1 MALLRAAA
9 LPAEGSP
16 PPAWL
21 PTHVQVT
28 VVRARGLRC
37 KSGGGGRTGTSDAYT
52 IIQLGREKYSTSV
65 AEKSSGNP
73 EWREE
78 CAFELP
84 PELGTAA
91 GLVLT
96 VMHRALVGMD
106 RFLGQALVPLEP
118 ALQRGREPDER
129 WHKLHSKAGKK
140 EKERGEILV
149 SIQFTRHSLTASMFD
164 LSMKDKPRS
173 PFGKLKDKV
182 KGKKKYDLESASA
195 IIPSSMGA
203 LDVEDDYELGG
214 KKSKVKGFFLKSK
227 LRKSSLTQSNT
238 SLGSDSTISS
248 ASLSLAA
255 NVPEVT
261 RSPSRHSSLSTE
273 RSVKDHL
280 SSPKLTHKRA
290 FSDDVSQV
298 SPVLEPK
305 AIQNLKPK
313 NDPVSRS
320 SLCINGSHVY
330 SDEPAPKSPISSTP
344 QSSAP
349 LPLPSIPRR
358 QEEGFGFTPLHPDS
372 QEVPWGLSSM
382 ERMQQREEPRFIPSP
397 PSLALQEELKVSTR
411 AVTLSNHLG
420 RARMEEQG
428 RLENK
433 PSQAATPL
441 VSSTEPPK
449 DKEPEEMRKE
459 EKKAKGGLFHHG
471 GTKGEVGSKAPGEK
485 VGPSLHTTAGGEERS
500 KTSGWF
506 GSKEPKESPQKPS
519 FLSGPRAPTE
529 VAGNFYSSE
538 DCSPS
543 ASLRHKDP
551 RRDSPTQS
559 VGVPVPETTPPAENL
574 PPLDEKPT
582 VPPPLSEWDDTFDA
596 FATSRLKPE
605 LKKENFFASVVAE
618 GMAFIDDPDAAS
630 PVERSPEPPEEKGV
644 KGFEKPDSNLG
655 SEIPAALRSW
665 TNFSGLDVG
674 ANLVST
680 TQEATV
686 IEDVLSPGS
695 VGRRRKSSTPTVW
708 TSAFASGNP
717 GEKEASTPPT
727 SEKSLREEGDSNE
740 EEPSSAG
747 TNGWMTIATET
758 APELPESTQNV
769 AEEEEEEAQERRFSP
784 QPALLA
790 HGTLEARTVVAV
802 SPRVLGD
809 VAARGFPVTPEP
821 GREPQGAGN
830 EEETFDIRASV
841 YRLQASMR
849 LEAGEGHLSLSSDGG
864 QRHLVPSPWTE
875 KEEVASGS
883 ALPPPKPPRWFAA
896 TGGKED
902 DDDDVDEE
910 EDVGTPR
917 RGGVVGM
924 KADLE
929 VLGSCGSTE
938 APVLV
943 SPDPPALGMDITAA
957 GSQFLVSEDAESAP
971 AESGDDSGVKGDIS
985 LEEGDTDA
993 AEHFETCPSKF
1004 SLDGLSPSGAK
1015 ESWSQPGSSPLPGAP
1030 DGARWEMASKEE
1042 LFPEDLSTSGPNPP
1056 SKLDLGQAET
1066 FWTALEEQEAAGPP
1080 KGAQPQRLAC
1090 GERPPQPEPAWG
1102 DGQGWHGPLASP
1114 VGQAGDQ
1121 PQLCDPVAVAEQ
1133 GRPLPGQPQ
1142 GPWRRCHGMDFRK
1155 AEFWKPDREEEKQEQ
1170 DTSSPRNPFAP
1181 ALIPNTPTNP
1191 FVEKPPAPLPVQAV
1205 LPEKLGHGDSGITRE
1220 ALGYQGFQPTNLP
1233 KDPLA
1238 KPPPALHAS
1247 QPLAFSTPFLVAAT
1261 NPPEFDFPSPLAC
1274 PPSSGVPAATSR
1286 AAAQPCPLPQSGDTQ
1301 ASALVVLPRE
1311 TQPAEKPFCQQ
1322 MTSPH
1327 PVKPISAAGQEVS
1340 SEKKHQH
1347 RSSLTM
1353 ALSNGL
1359 EKLKTVT
1366 SSSVQPVAPSS
1377 HLEKT
1382 DSKKLKT
1389 SFYGRFRHFL
1399 DIIDPRTLFV
1409 TESRLKEAVQLLED
1423 YKHGT
1428 LPPGVTNKELWG
1440 AQKIKQAIIHPDTN
1454 ETIFMPFRMSGY
1466 IPFGTP
1472 IVVGLLLP
1480 NQTLASTV
1488 FWQWLNQSHNAC
1500 VNYANRNATKPSPTS
1515 KFIQGYLGA
1524 VISAV
1529 SIAVGLNVLIQRA
1542 NKFTPATRLLIQRF
1556 VPFPAVAS
1564 ANICNVVL
1572 MRHTELEEGIDVLD
1586 SNGIIVGSSRIAA
1599 KHALLET
1606 ALTRVVLPMPILV
1619 LPPIIMSILEKTS
1632 LLRSRPRMILP
1643 VQSLVC
1649 LAAFGLALPL
1659 AISLFP
1665 QMSE

>member
-37 KSGGGGRTGTSDAYT
+37 KSGGGGKTGTSDAYT

-118 ALQRGREPDER
+118 ALQRGRAPDER

-255 NVPEVT
+255 NVPEMT
-261 RSPSRHSSLSTE
+261 KSPSRHSSLSTE
-273 RSVKDHL
+273 RSGKDQL

-330 SDEPAPKSPISSTP
+330 SDEPAPKSPISSTS

-441 VSSTEPPK
+441 VSSTEPTK
-449 DKEPEEMRKE
+449 DKEPEEMKKE

-551 RRDSPTQS
+551 GRDSPTKS
-559 VGVPVPETTPPAENL
+559 VGVPVPETTPTAENL

-618 GMAFIDDPDAAS
+618 GMAFIDDPDAAG

-644 KGFEKPDSNLG
+644 KGFDKPDSQLG

-769 AEEEEEEAQERRFSP
+769 AEEQEEEAQERRFSP

-821 GREPQGAGN
+821 GREPQGAGS

-849 LEAGEGHLSLSSDGG
+849 LEVGEGHLGLGSDGG

-896 TGGKED
+896 TGGKEND
-902 DDDDVDEE
+902 DDEE
-910 EDVGTPR
+910 EEED
-917 RGGVVGM
+917 VVGM
-924 KADLE
+924 KADVE

-938 APVLV
+938 PPVLA
-943 SPDPPALGMDITAA
+943 SPDPPALGMDVTAA
-957 GSQFLVSEDAESAP
+957 GSQFLVSEDAEPAP
-971 AESGDDSGVKGDIS
+971 VESGDDSGVKGDTS
-985 LEEGDTDA
+985 LGEGDTDA

-1015 ESWSQPGSSPLPGAP
+1015 ESWRQPGSSPLLGGP

-1066 FWTALEEQEAAGPP
+1066 FWTALEEQEAAGAPQGLDP
-1080 KGAQPQRLAC
+1080 TAQPQ
-1090 GERPPQPEPAWG
+1090 
-1102 DGQGWHGPLASP
+1102 
-1114 VGQAGDQ
+1114 
-1121 PQLCDPVAVAEQ
+1121 
-1133 GRPLPGQPQ
+1133 
-1142 GPWRRCHGMDFRK
+1142 
-1155 AEFWKPDREEEKQEQ
+1155 
-1170 DTSSPRNPFAP
+1170 
-1181 ALIPNTPTNP
+1181 
-1191 FVEKPPAPLPVQAV
+1191 
-1205 LPEKLGHGDSGITRE
+1205 
-1220 ALGYQGFQPTNLP
+1220 
-1233 KDPLA
+1233 
-1238 KPPPALHAS
+1238 
-1247 QPLAFSTPFLVAAT
+1247 
-1261 NPPEFDFPSPLAC
+1261 
-1274 PPSSGVPAATSR
+1274 
-1286 AAAQPCPLPQSGDTQ
+1286 
-1301 ASALVVLPRE
+1301 
-1311 TQPAEKPFCQQ
+1311 
-1322 MTSPH
+1322 SPH
-1327 PVKPISAAGQEVS
+1327 PVKPISAAVQEVS

-1382 DSKKLKT
+1382 DSKKLKDPPQT
-1389 SFYGRFRHFL
+1389 L
-1399 DIIDPRTLFV
+1399 DQSAKYYHLTHDELI
-1409 TESRLKEAVQLLED
+1409 QLLLQRE
-1423 YKHGT
+1423 
-1428 LPPGVTNKELWG
+1428 KELSKKEEHI
-1440 AQKIKQAIIHPDTN
+1440 QELEN
-1454 ETIFMPFRMSGY
+1454 Y
-1466 IPFGTP
+1466 IDQ
-1472 IVVGLLLP
+1472 LLVRIME
-1480 NQTLASTV
+1480 Q
-1488 FWQWLNQSHNAC
+1488 
-1500 VNYANRNATKPSPTS
+1500 SPTLLQIPLGES
-1515 KFIQGYLGA
+1515 K
-1524 VISAV
+1524 
-1529 SIAVGLNVLIQRA
+1529 
-1542 NKFTPATRLLIQRF
+1542 
-1556 VPFPAVAS
+1556 
-1564 ANICNVVL
+1564 
-1572 MRHTELEEGIDVLD
+1572 
-1586 SNGIIVGSSRIAA
+1586 
-1599 KHALLET
+1599 
-1606 ALTRVVLPMPILV
+1606 
-1619 LPPIIMSILEKTS
+1619 
-1632 LLRSRPRMILP
+1632 
-1643 VQSLVC
+1643 
-1649 LAAFGLALPL
+1649 
-1659 AISLFP
+1659 
-1665 QMSE
+1665 